1 MDRTQV
7 VLSAG
12 AIRRQE
18 EFTRRIAA
26 LHRQRAHPPLAM
38 VDTYGCPNVRV

>member
-7 VLSAG
+7 VLPAG
-12 AIRRQE
+12 DVRRQE
-18 EFTRRIAA
+18 GFTRRLAA
-26 LHRQRAHPPLAM
+26 LLRRPDRQPMAM

>member
-7 VLSAG
+7 VLPAG
-12 AIRRQE
+12 EIRRQE
-18 EFTRRIAA
+18 EFTRRLAA
-26 LHRQRAHPPLAM
+26 LLRRPDRQLLAM